1 MRFLRQAGSFAN
13 SDMLRPNADSNSANE
28 RYVSSAS
35 ETVAKS
41 RAASARTWR
50 DIAREARGER
60 ARERGSASARSR
72 DETAREPRADHP
84 SSRTRTRKRARRNE
98 RRTGKR

>member
-35 ETVAKS
+35 GSSAPYEFDAAMAWSCLSVYS
-41 RAASARTWR
+41 RSAEP
-50 DIAREARGER
+50 IGSVSSSSSS
-60 ARERGSASARSR
+60 SASRISAISP
-72 DETAREPRADHP
+72 A
-84 SSRTRTRKRARRNE
+84 
-98 RRTGKR
+98 